1 MPPLSRNREFSFPTQ
16 LLGKQVYHFEQLA
29 STNTTALQLA
39 EEGAVEGTLVLAD
52 SQSAG
57 HGRGNHGWHSPPG
70 AGLYL
75 SLILRPD
82 LKLSAIC
89 PLTLSVGIAAAQ
101 ALTRLS
107 GIEVQVKWPN
117 DLILRDKKVGGIL
130 LETVSQQ
137 KQVKHLVIG
146 IGININQSAQEF
158 PPGLQERATS
168 LQAETGMIFERSKV
182 LEQLL
187 LELEET
193 YFLFLRQGL
202 KPLIP
207 QFNQLDYLNG
217 EEVRVN
223 TPSGLLQGETAGID
237 ETGALLLRL
246 PGANKLKRII
256 SGSAQ
261 LIRGE

>member
-1 MPPLSRNREFSFPTQ
+1 MPPLSQDFSLPTQ
-16 LLGKQVYHFEQLA
+16 LLGKKVYYFERLA

-39 EEGAVEGTLVLAD
+39 EGGAVEGTLVLAD

-57 HGRGNHGWHSPPG
+57 RGQGYHPWHSPPG

-75 SLILRPD
+75 SLILRPQ
-82 LKLSAIC
+82 LTLASIC

-101 ALTRLS
+101 VLDKLS
-107 GIEVQVKWPN
+107 GIEVQLKWPN

-130 LETVSQQ
+130 LEAVSWEE
-137 KQVKHLVIG
+137 QVKHLVIG
-146 IGININQSAQEF
+146 IGINIKQGAREF
-158 PPGLQERATS
+158 PPELQGRATS

-187 LELEET
+187 INLEKI
-193 YFLFLRQGL
+193 YFLFLCQGL

-223 TPSGLLQGETAGID
+223 TPSGFLQGETAGID

-246 PGANKLKRII
+246 PEANKLKRII
-256 SGSAQ
+256 SGSVQ
-261 LIRGE
+261 LIKGCP